1 MEPAGNNRPKNRR
14 KAVMKAIFLLIF
26 IVAAIFLLR
35 FTPIKNYLTAEALGR
50 FLESAGFWAP
60 LIFILI
66 YTAGVCLFLPGTLLT
81 GLGAAIFGAYWGFVY
96 VWFGAMAGA
105 SAAFFIGRTLG
116 REFASSLIGDKLK
129 KYDDGIERNGFA
141 TVLYLRLVYF
151 PFTPMNFGMGLTKV
165 HFRDYFIGTGLGI
178 IVGTFIFTFFIGTL
192 KDVWASGNWAE
203 LISFKVFFSIALFI
217 FSFFIPKIIKK
228 INMVIAEDPEMG
240 PNLLDKI
247 KSQGVRELDD
257 SAMIMRL
264 KFKTIPGEQF
274 VIRREVFRMIQE
286 SFRENGIEFAH
297 RNVAVYLPP
306 DEDAGEHD
314 KKAIEAGAAAAAA
327 AAQAEEEQK
336 KPI

>member
-1 MEPAGNNRPKNRR
+1 MI
-14 KAVMKAIFLLIF
+14 KAIFLLVF
-26 IVAAIFLLR
+26 IVAAIFLIR
-35 FTPIKNYLTAEALGR
+35 FTPIKSHLTAEALGS

-66 YTAGVCLFLPGTLLT
+66 YTTGVCLFLPGTLLT

-105 SAAFFIGRTLG
+105 IAAFFIGRTLG
-116 REFASSLIGDKLK
+116 REFASSLIGDRLK
-129 KYDDGIERNGFA
+129 KYDDAIERNGFA

-192 KDVWASGNWAE
+192 KDVWASGKWAE

-228 INMVIAEDPEMG
+228 I
-240 PNLLDKI
+240 K
-247 KSQGVRELDD
+247 
-257 SAMIMRL
+257 
-264 KFKTIPGEQF
+264 GE
-274 VIRREVFRMIQE
+274 
-286 SFRENGIEFAH
+286 
-297 RNVAVYLPP
+297 
-306 DEDAGEHD
+306 
-314 KKAIEAGAAAAAA
+314 
-327 AAQAEEEQK
+327 
-336 KPI
+336 

>member
-1 MEPAGNNRPKNRR
+1 MEPAAKNLPKNPR
-14 KAVMKAIFLLIF
+14 KAVIKAIFLLIF
-26 IVAAIFLLR
+26 IVAAILLLR
-35 FTPIKNYLTAEALGR
+35 FTPIKSYLTAEALGG

-66 YTAGVCLFLPGTLLT
+66 YTTGVCLFLPGTLLT

-116 REFASSLIGDKLK
+116 REFASSLIGDRLK
-129 KYDDGIERNGFA
+129 KYDDAIERNGFA

-228 INMVIAEDPEMG
+228 I
-240 PNLLDKI
+240 K
-247 KSQGVRELDD
+247 
-257 SAMIMRL
+257 
-264 KFKTIPGEQF
+264 GE
-274 VIRREVFRMIQE
+274 
-286 SFRENGIEFAH
+286 
-297 RNVAVYLPP
+297 
-306 DEDAGEHD
+306 
-314 KKAIEAGAAAAAA
+314 
-327 AAQAEEEQK
+327 
-336 KPI
+336 